1 MIRNFYPGPCALPA
15 SVLARIRDDLPDYD
29 GTGMS
34 VLEISHRAPP
44 VIELMQETAA
54 GLKRLLGLD
63 ESFEVL
69 LLQGGA
75 TLQFAMVP
83 LNFSHPGDKVD
94 YADTGIWAGRAAEEA
109 RRLGRDVGLVAS
121 GAPDYAALPTR
132 IETRPG
138 TRFLHMCSN
147 NTIVGTQFAAFPQVP
162 VPLMVDASSDIL
174 SMERDH
180 TGLGCLYAHAQ
191 KSFGAAG
198 VTIVALRR
206 DLPEG
211 GTDGLPSMLD
221 YRVHMEHRSAYNT
234 PPVFSI
240 YLVRLMLDWLE
251 NEIGGVA
258 AMERVNRI
266 KAGLLYDVIDGS
278 DFYSGPVEPASRSLM
293 NVVFRLPSP
302 ELDARFVAEAEENGL
317 MGLAGHRHWK
327 GCRASLYN
335 AVTVEDVQVL
345 ADFMRDFERRRA

>member
-15 SVLARIRDDLPDYD
+15 SVLLRIREELPDYH

-34 VLEISHRAPP
+34 ILEISHRAPP
-44 VIELMQETAA
+44 VVDLMADTAA
-54 GLKRLLGLD
+54 ALKRLLGLD
-63 ESFEVL
+63 DSFEVL

-75 TLQFAMVP
+75 ALQFAMVP
-83 LNFSHPGDKVD
+83 LNFSRPGDKVD
-94 YADTGIWAGRAAEEA
+94 YAATGIWAGRAAAEA
-109 RRLGRDVGLVAS
+109 ERLGRDVALVAS

-138 TRFLHMCSN
+138 TRYLHMCSN
-147 NTIVGTQFAAFPQVP
+147 NTIVGTQFAALPQVP

-174 SMERDH
+174 SLERDH
-180 TGLGCLYAHAQ
+180 AGVGCLYAHAQ

-198 VTIVALRR
+198 VTVVALRR
-206 DLPEG
+206 DLLEG
-211 GTDGLPSMLD
+211 VPDGLPSMLD
-221 YRVHMEHRSAYNT
+221 YRVHTEHRSAYNT

-258 AMERVNRI
+258 AMERINRI
-266 KAGLLYDVIDGS
+266 KAGLVYDAIDAS

-302 ELDARFVAEAEENGL
+302 ELEVDFVAAAEKNGL
-317 MGLAGHRHWK
+317 MGLAGHRHWE

-335 AVTVEDVQVL
+335 AVTVEDARVL
-345 ADFMRDFERRRA
+345 ADFMRDFERRRS